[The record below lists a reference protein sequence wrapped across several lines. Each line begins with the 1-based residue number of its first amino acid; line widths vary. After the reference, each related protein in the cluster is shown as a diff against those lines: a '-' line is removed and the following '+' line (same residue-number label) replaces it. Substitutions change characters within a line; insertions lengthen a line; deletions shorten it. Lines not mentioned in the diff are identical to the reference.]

1 MALGGIVGFYFQQL
15 SLATGRLVT
24 SVATVSVLNP
34 VVSVMLG
41 ALVLQERL
49 DRTPP
54 WHAVV
59 AVGALATALLGA
71 IIIASASEKESD
83 AELVRA

>member
-1 MALGGIVGFYFQQL
+1 M
-15 SLATGRLVT
+15 
-24 SVATVSVLNP
+24 VSVL
-34 VVSVMLG
+34 LG

-59 AVGALATALLGA
+59 AIGALAFALLGA
-71 IIIASASEKESD
+71 VIIASAEDKASNTDETAGN
-83 AELVRA
+83 AEQATGQPAVA